1 MIVYHAGVP
10 DVSRIFQ
17 IAADM
22 AVLLFAV
29 SLHESAHGAVA
40 SKLGDPTAERLGR
53 ITLNPL
59 RHIDPIGS
67 IIFPLVLAI
76 SGAPVFGWAKPVP
89 VNVALLRNPRR
100 DSALVS
106 FAGPASN
113 LLVALLSVVVLF
125 GMKLANPRFPEL
137 VLQVLGHEGVQGAGL
152 IVPVVYLLVS
162 LLVVN
167 LVLALFNLLPVPPL
181 DGSAVLAAVL
191 PPPAA
196 ATFNRLGRYGML
208 IVFALLWLGAFDLV
222 IRPVIVFVLGLLIW

>member
-1 MIVYHAGVP
+1 M
-10 DVSRIFQ
+10 DLSRIPQ

-40 SKLGDPTAERLGR
+40 SLLGDPTARRLGR
-53 ITLNPL
+53 ITLNPI

-67 IIFPLVLAI
+67 ILFPLVLAV

-89 VNVALLRNPRR
+89 VNVGLLRNPRR

-113 LLVALLSVVVLF
+113 LAVALLSVLALL
-125 GMKLANPRFPEL
+125 GMKLARPDFPEL
-137 VLQVLGHEGVQGAGL
+137 VLQVLGREAVHGAGL
-152 IVPVVYLLVS
+152 ILPVVYLLVS

-181 DGSAVLAAVL
+181 DGSAVLAAFL
-191 PPPAA
+191 PPAA
-196 ATFNRLGRYGML
+196 AAAYHRVGRYGML
-208 IVFALLWLGAFDLV
+208 IVFVLLWLGAFDLV
-222 IRPVIVFVLGLLIW
+222 IRPVLVFVLGLLIW